1 MSNLKNTEN
10 KSDKVII
17 LIPPRMNNK
26 FSSVVLHTINNID
39 VAKGQ
44 IIRFERQIKKCL
56 MIKQTIS

>member
-17 LIPPRMNNK
+17 LIPLRMSNK
-26 FSSVVLHTINNID
+26 FSSVVLHTINDID

-44 IIRFERQIKKCL
+44 IIRFERGY
-56 MIKQTIS
+56 

>member
-17 LIPPRMNNK
+17 LIPLRMSKK

-44 IIRFERQIKKCL
+44 IIRFER
-56 MIKQTIS
+56 

>member
-17 LIPPRMNNK
+17 LIPLRVSNK

-44 IIRFERQIKKCL
+44 IIRFER
-56 MIKQTIS
+56 

>member
-17 LIPPRMNNK
+17 LVPLRTSNK

-44 IIRFERQIKKCL
+44 IIRFER
-56 MIKQTIS
+56 